1 MAKGKKS
8 NKLQN
13 KSHINGHNKNLTK
26 LFQVKTAD
34 KTVSVEKEILKK
46 HMCYFQLI
54 FEKDK
59 SAIYHELPHK
69 IYSQYFINILEF
81 LKKVEDGITISNG
94 TVLGYLDASLFLGV
108 AQVYDICFNFLLS
121 TSYEEGIPAYVFAK
135 KYNHEGWKA
144 SAQKHM
150 MENFPLLCRQERLFD
165 LQFEDFAAI
174 LQSNELN
181 ASETLVYL
189 AAKKWLQQIPSRAS
203 YADEILGLVRFSQI
217 NKELL
222 NHRLMQDS
230 FMKNHTSL
238 IKEVFDVN

>member
-81 LKKVEDGITISNG
+81 LKKGK
-94 TVLGYLDASLFLGV
+94 LKFLFCRLLRFYLV
-108 AQVYDICFNFLLS
+108 I
-121 TSYEEGIPAYVFAK
+121 
-135 KYNHEGWKA
+135 
-144 SAQKHM
+144 
-150 MENFPLLCRQERLFD
+150 RQ
-165 LQFEDFAAI
+165 
-174 LQSNELN
+174 
-181 ASETLVYL
+181 
-189 AAKKWLQQIPSRAS
+189 
-203 YADEILGLVRFSQI
+203 
-217 NKELL
+217 
-222 NHRLMQDS
+222 
-230 FMKNHTSL
+230 L
-238 IKEVFDVN
+238 I